1 MRETAFMEAV
11 KQIFDNDSRYD
22 MEAYIF
28 MREALDY
35 TIKMLEK
42 PDAGPSRHLSG
53 QELLEGLRQ
62 YALSE
67 FGPMSLKVLAS
78 WGISSSDDFGA
89 IVFNLV
95 NAGEFGKTDDD
106 KAEDFSGGYDFHD
119 AFAKPFLP
127 KGTSDSDTP
136 PPAKAPKR
144 KHL

>member
-11 KQIFDNDSRYD
+11 NQICDADTRYD

-28 MREALDY
+28 IREALDY
-35 TIKMLEK
+35 TIKMLQK
-42 PDAGPSRHLSG
+42 PDSGSSRHLSG

-67 FGPMSLKVLAS
+67 FGPMALKVLNS
-78 WGISSSDDFGA
+78 WGITSTDDFGA

-106 KAEDFSGGYDFHD
+106 KAEDFTGGYDFHD

-127 KGTSDSDTP
+127 KGAGDGDTP
-136 PPAKAPKR
+136 PPAKKPKR